1 MDSGEIKNNTQAGM
15 IISIIIANY
24 NARELLRNCLESIYK
39 YPSQFPYEIIVVDDG
54 SKDDSWNMV
63 RENFPQVRLLRNEEN
78 LHYARSNN
86 RALELACGR
95 YVYLLNSDTLMRPD
109 ALDKMVEFLDTHPRV
124 GAVGNKLLNEDGSIQ
139 ASVKVLP
146 SLMAGLFGARSIITK
161 MFPNNP
167 FSSKHLL
174 HLSEDMTEPFKAGY
188 VSSASTMI
196 RREVVEQVG
205 GLDPR
210 LSYHVDADY
219 CARIWEAGWD
229 VYYLPDAVV
238 VHLDHRGGTLA
249 NPMRRFKSV
258 VEFHYGSFIY
268 YQKHQMKSI
277 WHPMTLV
284 VVLGLSARFVVSLVL
299 LQTQEFIKYFR

>member
-1 MDSGEIKNNTQAGM
+1 METDTQTEITL
-15 IISIIIANY
+15 SIIIANY
-24 NARELLRNCLESIYK
+24 NARELLRNCLESLYQH
-39 YPSQFPYEIIVVDDG
+39 PSRFPYEIIVVDDASG
-54 SKDDSWNMV
+54 DDSWAMV
-63 RENFPQVRLLRNEEN
+63 RDQFPQVQLLRNKEN

-86 RALELACGR
+86 RALELAKGR
-95 YVYLLNSDTLMRPD
+95 YVYLLNSDTLMRPQ
-109 ALDKMVEFLDTHPRV
+109 ALDKMVEFLDTHPRA

-146 SLMAGLFGARSIITK
+146 SFMAGLFGARSPITK
-161 MFPNNP
+161 LFPNNP
-167 FSSKHLL
+167 LSSKHLL

-196 RREVVEQVG
+196 RREVVQQVG

-219 CARIWEAGWD
+219 CARIWEAGWE

-249 NPMRRFKSV
+249 NPIRRFKSV
-258 VEFHYGSFIY
+258 MEFHYGSFIY

-284 VVLGLSARFVVSLVL
+284 VILGLSVRLVFSLALQQAKEL
-299 LQTQEFIKYFR
+299 LKYFR